1 MSRPKTGSTFCRTF
15 TASKIVV
22 FCNFVL
28 LGAIPMVS
36 SCFWWFF
43 GIMPTFITDLEEIL
57 VHKTQIQS
65 SSLDERILLDLKIPE
80 YPTLNF
86 IFLKFLLNF
95 RFVFCHVAD
104 LGEFLFSC
112 SEQPDPFIIFR
123 CLNIKIQKH
132 FICLKNFLEMTL
144 RFYDRTKVVCTFP
157 NV

>member
-1 MSRPKTGSTFCRTF
+1 MIFWNRIF

-36 SCFWWFF
+36 SCFWRFF
-43 GIMPTFITDLEEIL
+43 GIMPTFITNLEEIL

-65 SSLDERILLDLKIPE
+65 SSLDERILLDFKILE
-80 YPTLNF
+80 YPTLN
-86 IFLKFLLNF
+86 FLLNF
-95 RFVFCHVAD
+95 RFVFSHVAD
-104 LGEFLFSC
+104 LEEFLFSR

-123 CLNIKIQKH
+123 CLNIKIQKY
-132 FICLKNFLEMTL
+132 FICLKSFLEMTL